1 MSAATDS
8 VHGFGRVAILG
19 AGAMGSLFAA
29 RIAETGAQVV
39 VIDVDP
45 SRLAAIGQQG
55 ILLTDDRGT
64 RTVSVTSSL
73 AADVG
78 GPVDLV
84 ILFTKGMHS
93 ASAIASVAHMHGGRP
108 VALTLQNGIGNA
120 ELLAD
125 AFGEDR
131 VVMGTALI
139 PADLTGPAA
148 VTTHGTASI
157 CVGPMATGARQPAEH
172 VAALLAQAGF
182 SVTRPDDIAA
192 AVWEKIAFN
201 AALNA
206 IAMLCEVTNS
216 GMDNPPGRRIAE
228 AVAYET
234 AAVAAARGIT
244 ILPPGIMASID
255 TALREHHGHKASML
269 QDREAGRP
277 TEIETING
285 AISREGARL
294 GVPTPVCDTLSDLV
308 RIVEARPKP

>member
-1 MSAATDS
+1 VAAS
-8 VHGFGRVAILG
+8 I
-19 AGAMGSLFAA
+19 
-29 RIAETGAQVV
+29 
-39 VIDVDP
+39 
-45 SRLAAIGQQG
+45 
-55 ILLTDDRGT
+55 
-64 RTVSVTSSL
+64 

-78 GPVDLV
+78 GPIELV

-93 ASAIASVAHMHGGRP
+93 ASAIASVAHLRGGRP

-139 PADLTGPAA
+139 PADLAGPAA
-148 VTTHGTASI
+148 VTTHGAASI
-157 CVGPMATGARQPAEH
+157 CVGPMATGARQPSEQ
-172 VAALLAQAGF
+172 VAALLEQAGF

-192 AVWEKIAFN
+192 AIWEKIAFN

-206 IAMLCEVTNS
+206 IAMLCEVPNS

-228 AVAYET
+228 AVARET
-234 AAVAAARGIT
+234 AAVAAARGIA
-244 ILPPGIMASID
+244 IAPAGIIASID